1 MHEARMHRL
10 AVEFNLR
17 PDRYIGADWM
27 PDDWPARYRDL
38 ARFGERG
45 RAVLAAA
52 LLARWCPGA
61 LPGFG
66 FGSRVARIALL
77 DRDALATLGA
87 YCGLMLHRSW
97 LRDAS
102 NWRAQSVLVDAFGH
116 SAMPFVLERA
126 PPFDVIGETLE
137 PYRRAPLEAVDA
149 IRRRGCR
156 LLFDL
161 VAAEHA
167 ALASRLALKFPR
179 SLAGEPP
186 YGLSV
191 LHRQHL
197 AELIFLCLIPERL
210 AQWDWLF

>member
-1 MHEARMHRL
+1 MNEARMHRL

-17 PDRYIGADWM
+17 PDRYISADWL
-27 PDDWPARYRDL
+27 PDDWPARHRDIE
-38 ARFGERG
+38 AFGERG
-45 RAVLAAA
+45 RAVLASA
-52 LLARWCPGA
+52 LLARLGPGA
-61 LPGFG
+61 APVFA

-87 YCGLMLHRSW
+87 YCGLMLHRAW
-97 LRDAS
+97 LREAA
-102 NWRAQSVLVDAFGH
+102 NWRAQSALVDAFGH

-126 PPFDVIGETLE
+126 PPFEAISETLDA
-137 PYRRAPLEAVDA
+137 YRRTPHDAIDA

-156 LLFDL
+156 LVYDF
-161 VAAEHA
+161 VAAEHEQ
-167 ALASRLALKFPR
+167 LAPRLALKFPR
-179 SLAGEPP
+179 TLAAQAP

-191 LHRQHL
+191 KHRQHL

>member
-1 MHEARMHRL
+1 MHEGRLYRL
-10 AVEFNLR
+10 AVEFNRR
-17 PDRYIGADWM
+17 PDRYVGADWL
-27 PDDWPARYRDL
+27 PDDWPDRYRDL
-38 ARFGERG
+38 ERFGERG

-52 LLARWCPGA
+52 LLARLAPGA
-61 LPGFG
+61 PLVFE

-87 YCGLMLHRSW
+87 YCGLMLHRAW
-97 LRDAS
+97 LRDAG
-102 NWRAQSVLVDAFGH
+102 NWRSHTALVDAFGH
-116 SAMPFVLERA
+116 SAMPFVLDRA
-126 PPFDVIGETLE
+126 PPFEAIGETLE
-137 PYRRAPLEAVDA
+137 PYRRAPFEAIDV

-167 ALASRLALKFPR
+167 PLASRLALKFPR
-179 SLAGEPP
+179 TLAAQPS
-186 YGLSV
+186 YGLSL

-197 AELIFLCLIPERL
+197 AELILLCLIPERL